1 MVGTRMQPNL
11 ISLELP
17 ETQAILE
24 LFPGVWMAAEQLGS
38 QDVNQRHQ
46 AMDELLRTDAPRVSP
61 LIGYLLSTRLLDP
74 DLRLRMRIVE
84 SLANVMRRDSEGKYA
99 VDAVRSH
106 IIAGLSY
113 LGEPGVFALLEL
125 AVKDQTLVP
134 HISKLLNF
142 MPRAGDTLKNF
153 ASNRDKKIEI
163 RRMAIFF
170 IGRIGYVDAVGEL
183 KRLRDRIE
191 TRQEGQKRMP
201 FAPPVA
207 DDNEEGLLQE
217 INKTLS
223 SLRID

>member
-1 MVGTRMQPNL
+1 MQPNL

-125 AVKDQTLVP
+125 AVKDQTLLP

>member
-125 AVKDQTLVP
+125 AVKDQTLLP

>member
-201 FAPPVA
+201 FAPPAA